1 MCETPSPSTRTVTD
15 RFRRVTGTII
25 KGFLGGVLSAD
36 NGAVPLPEG
45 QIPPDSG
52 GNVAKRQRG
61 RRSGRTPRYF
71 AATLDESTIVGYYT
85 LKKCRSQNRN
95 PKFTAEIQQKG
106 AIWQETTGLTV
117 PLQETVI

>member
-1 MCETPSPSTRTVTD
+1 MCEMPSPSTRAVTD
-15 RFRRVTGTII
+15 QFRRVTGTII

-36 NGAVPLPEG
+36 NGAA
-45 QIPPDSG
+45 PPSP
-52 GNVAKRQRG
+52 
-61 RRSGRTPRYF
+61 SESPRYF

-85 LKKCRSQNRN
+85 LKKCRSPDRN
-95 PKFTAEIQQKG
+95 PKFTADIQQKG

>member
-1 MCETPSPSTRTVTD
+1 MCEMPSPSTRTVTD
-15 RFRRVTGTII
+15 RFQRVTGTII

-36 NGAVPLPEG
+36 NGA
-45 QIPPDSG
+45 
-52 GNVAKRQRG
+52 QRP
-61 RRSGRTPRYF
+61 SPSESPRYF

-85 LKKCRSQNRN
+85 LKKCRPPNRN